1 MEIVVAKPE
10 QVDAMVAITEQARAN
25 MAAMG
30 IDQWQC
36 GYPDRGTWEADVA
49 AGGADVGRGEGRV
62 VGVFRDPE

>member
-1 MEIVVAKPE
+1 MEIVVAEPE

-49 AGGADVGRGEGRV
+49 AGAAAVAV
-62 VGVFRDPE
+62 SYTHLTLPTNAKV

>member
-1 MEIVVAKPE
+1 MEIVVAEPE

-36 GYPDRGTWEADVA
+36 GYPDRST
-49 AGGADVGRGEGRV
+49 
-62 VGVFRDPE
+62 

>member
-1 MEIVVAKPE
+1 MEIVVAEPE

-36 GYPDRGTWEADVA
+36 GYPDRGTWEADV
-49 AGGADVGRGEGRV
+49 GGRCRLCCPGRGTRGGCVPLR
-62 VGVFRDPE
+62 R